1 MSFDK
6 IFSLRNKINENV
18 FGPGKAKVV
27 SDGNKIVA
35 NPIDRNSLK
44 VKAVGYQDM
53 IIQGRLTTEGFN
65 GILNWLTRQPDIIDY
80 YYKLRDLKTNFVV
93 YEIMKDVEA
102 FDKQVFKFTIV
113 ERSTLPALSPSVNHV
128 SLEEVQMIQK
138 GMGPKDLVVSPS
150 QQLLNDPNK
159 VDLKKTGL
167 TFPIMAAAIPGNK
180 NTNLVAFFRDA
191 YLKIKQ
197 EPNVSNYAGLANVK
211 AEINK
216 GELGK
221 ATQAFLYALNAGFN
235 IKDWSGE
242 EIAADLT
249 EALATALMRVSTV
262 KTESSNYFL
271 HPNGY
276 SLIKEASAI
285 AGFDPNAFVAGFD
298 QAIKGMGGGT
308 SNTGGIAVPAEGFK
322 YDSTGRLKNAELQ
335 KFQEIMMK
343 NLPTYAG
350 GALKTKP
357 AVAAFLRTKA
367 DGIYGGKT
375 KGLIGYLKIGLTD
388 PKYPD
393 NDDTTI
399 KADFVN
405 RMLKEFKIITENK
418 TYIGL
423 DGRTLIIEGFDT
435 GAADVASGVSSGGN
449 RGSSGGVGTTVKKE
463 SNVKTYEL
471 QSPVGWEYT
480 IKNNLWHARKS
491 DGSTGWFL
499 LLNPTSIKKLVSTY
513 FGQAQDGY
521 FPNITKQ
528 PDGKYKR
535 ADNRIYRFYNKK
547 WQVKISGGWQNV
559 EDPKNLI
566 AIYGADPS
574 VKASPSSS
582 SSSGGA
588 NTATIDSELTKLASN
603 IKSFVEGNSFDAYK
617 GNLNDD
623 EEGAWNDVLYPQWKT
638 VWKKTIANLRSKVS
652 SASGISASDKA
663 RYEKSFKAIEAMFTE
678 GIKDYGIVTGGTFF
692 GSFHKGG
699 LDDTWELMIYLS
711 GSKVKKFLIEC
722 DF

>member
-6 IFSLRNKINENV
+6 IFSLRNKINEND

-53 IIQGRLTTEGFN
+53 IVQGRLTTEGFN

-80 YYKLRDLKTNFVV
+80 YYKLKDLKNYFVA
-93 YEIMKDVEA
+93 YEIMKDTEA

-113 ERSTLPALSPSVNHV
+113 ERSTLPALSPSINHV

-150 QQLLNDPNK
+150 QHLLNDPNK
-159 VDLKKTGL
+159 VDPKKTGL
-167 TFPIMAAAIPGNK
+167 TFPIAAAAIPGNK

-191 YLKIKQ
+191 YIKIKQ

-242 EIAADLT
+242 EIATDLT
-249 EALATALMRVSTV
+249 EALASAIMRVATV
-262 KTESSNYFL
+262 KTESTNYFL

-276 SLIKEASAI
+276 SLIKENSSI

-308 SNTGGIAVPAEGFK
+308 SNTGGIVVPAEGFK
-322 YDSTGRLKNAELQ
+322 YDSTGRLKNPELQ

-350 GALKTKP
+350 GALKNKP

-405 RMLKEFKIITENK
+405 RMLKEFKVITENK

-449 RGSSGGVGTTVKKE
+449 RGSGNNSGGTTVKKE
-463 SNVKTYEL
+463 VEPKVDSKAEFL
-471 QSPVGWEYT
+471 QGKDDYSY
-480 IKNNLWHARKS
+480 
-491 DGSTGWFL
+491 FL
-499 LLNPTSIKKLVSTY
+499 KDKVWYSKKGNGPLQILLNPDSIKKLIAKAGGNYIKIVNTNGVPARADKHIYKLENKEWKVSLNGIGSWEKVSDPKELIATY
-513 FGQAQDGY
+513 GTGGTSSNSGNKVSSDVMAGLAHSLILAMEGGGTNMSEILRVYRKIKTRADLVALHNAFKKDGANQGINLTY
-521 FPNITKQ
+521 WLKGDLDVEEWTSLFKVLTANNLLDKEAKLEIQ
-528 PDGKYKR
+528 YGKGDFMVFFNTYLNNYKR
-535 ADNRIYRFYNKK
+535 AAAGKK
-547 WQVKISGGWQNV
+547 
-559 EDPKNLI
+559 
-566 AIYGADPS
+566 
-574 VKASPSSS
+574 
-582 SSSGGA
+582 
-588 NTATIDSELTKLASN
+588 
-603 IKSFVEGNSFDAYK
+603 
-617 GNLNDD
+617 
-623 EEGAWNDVLYPQWKT
+623 
-638 VWKKTIANLRSKVS
+638 
-652 SASGISASDKA
+652 
-663 RYEKSFKAIEAMFTE
+663 
-678 GIKDYGIVTGGTFF
+678 
-692 GSFHKGG
+692 
-699 LDDTWELMIYLS
+699 
-711 GSKVKKFLIEC
+711 
-722 DF
+722 